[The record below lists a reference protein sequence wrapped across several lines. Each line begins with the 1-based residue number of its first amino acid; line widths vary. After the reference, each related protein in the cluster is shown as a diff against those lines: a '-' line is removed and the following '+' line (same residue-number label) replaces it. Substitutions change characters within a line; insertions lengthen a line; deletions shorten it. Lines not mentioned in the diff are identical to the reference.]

1 MQGNRKDNSIIKDRI
16 LQYLDFKGIS
26 KYKFYKEANVTSGI
40 LSQLNGIAEDNLLK
54 FCFYAPDISIEW
66 LLLGKG
72 EMIKSYESIDLKDK
86 RKAVV
91 YEKQSDYNSEITLLR
106 NDYIKT
112 ANKLIQALEENA
124 RLKER
129 LQKYEGAD
137 Q

>member
-1 MQGNRKDNSIIKDRI
+1 MQESSKDYSVIKSRI
-16 LQYLDFKGIS
+16 LQYLEYKGIT

-40 LSQLNGIAEDNLLK
+40 LSQSNGIAEDNLLK

-72 EMIKSYESIDLKDK
+72 EMLKSEDSVDLKGK
-86 RKAVV
+86 LNHVGL
-91 YEKQSDYNSEITLLR
+91 EKYGDSSSEITLLR

-124 RLKER
+124 QLRDRLR
-129 LQKYEGAD
+129 KYEGAD
-137 Q
+137 L

>member
-1 MQGNRKDNSIIKDRI
+1 MQENSRDFSLIKDRI
-16 LQYLDFKGIS
+16 LQYLDYKGVT
-26 KYKFYKEANVTSGI
+26 KYRFYKEANVTNGTLTLKSGI
-40 LSQLNGIAEDNLLK
+40 NEENLIK
-54 FCFYAPDISIEW
+54 FLMFANDVSLEW

-72 EMIKSYESIDLKDK
+72 EMIKNYEFKDLKENIK
-86 RKAVV
+86 PIVS
-91 YEKQSDYNSEITLLR
+91 EKQSDYNSELTLLR

-112 ANKLIQALEENA
+112 ANKLIEALEENA

>member
-40 LSQLNGIAEDNLLK
+40 LSQSNGIAEDNLLK
-54 FCFYAPDISIEW
+54 FCSYAPDMSIEW

-72 EMIKSYESIDLKDK
+72 EMIKSYESIDIKDK
-86 RKAVV
+86 RKPIVC
-91 YEKQSDYNSEITLLR
+91 EKQNDYNSELTILR

-124 RLKER
+124 QLKER